1 MIFLSVSGSNFLN
14 ICSSCIL
21 FRIVLSI
28 GSGDEDRKLGDNG
41 DDDVFAASPA
51 AERNQFALTI
61 SLYVVVV
68 DSVPHS
74 V

>member
-28 GSGDEDRKLGDNG
+28 GSGDEDRKLGDDG
-41 DDDVFAASPA
+41 DDDVFAASTSRRKKPV
-51 AERNQFALTI
+51 R
-61 SLYVVVV
+61 S
-68 DSVPHS
+68 HH
-74 V
+74 